1 MLDAR
6 YFNNLPTELD
16 GHPYSLEIHVHG
28 HDVFRVYRIEEVTD
42 GYVVVAVYPREQ
54 PLRGNPPEF
63 RGGQTAAPHQADRLV
78 IPYESISRLRL
89 ASESPERATQIGFA
103 HAR

>member
-6 YFNNLPTELD
+6 YFNNLPAELD

-54 PLRGNPPEF
+54 PLRVNPPEF
-63 RGGQTAAPHQADRLV
+63 RGPSGPAHQADRLV

-89 ASESPERATQIGFA
+89 TTESPERATQIGFA

>member
-6 YFNNLPTELD
+6 YFNNLPAELD
-16 GHPYSLEIHVHG
+16 GHPYSLDIHVHG

-54 PLRGNPPEF
+54 PLRVNPPEL
-63 RGGQTAAPHQADRLV
+63 RGQTDRLV

-89 ASESPERATQIGFA
+89 TTESPERATQIGFA